1 MKKIYKTPERLIV
14 GFNQRES
21 ATNGRLGF
29 VTHYDPKTN
38 TVMKERSF
46 KNGLMKPFQHFILL
60 IRQWLI

>member
-46 KNGLMKPFQHFILL
+46 KKI
-60 IRQWLI
+60 